1 MAGKAKLGSLISA
14 TKCVQIGDQNKEWL
28 LQKITI
34 NMDQR
39 NVRDLKLQTK
49 KRTTLHNKLYFL
61 SIGGGKI

>member
-39 NVRDLKLQTK
+39 NVRDLMLQTK
-49 KRTTLHNKLYFL
+49 KLTTLHIKLYFL